1 MGPMSGMAASKE
13 RGPDPVLEQAMDWL
27 LRVEAAPGDACLRAA
42 AQAWATSDE
51 AHAAA
56 WALARKTWTLTGQTQ
71 PVHAEDWI
79 PAAPPTPAPSLK
91 RSLWRRRVVPA
102 ALALAACLAL
112 VLAAPALL
120 LSLAADHL
128 TGAGE
133 TRDIVLDDGSVVHL
147 GADSAISIA
156 FTPERRAVEL
166 LEGEAYFEVVPDA
179 SRPFMVG
186 AADFTVTVTGTAFDV
201 GITARSLSVAVAEG
215 RVRVAPFD
223 EGGATPVEL
232 RPGDRLTVDRRTG
245 GAVLASVP
253 PGDVAA
259 WRQGRLIAEDVA
271 FADVVEAIGRYHP
284 GAIVVADDSLNE
296 HRMTGAYDLDDPVR
310 ALRALA
316 GPYGARVR
324 EITPYL
330 IVVSAY

>member
-1 MGPMSGMAASKE
+1 MSGMVPGKE

-27 LRVEAAPGDACLRAA
+27 LRVEAAPDDTRLRAA
-42 AQAWATSDE
+42 ARAWADADA
-51 AHAAA
+51 AHAEA
-56 WALARKTWTLTGQTQ
+56 WALVWKTWTLTGHAQ
-71 PVHAEDWI
+71 PIHAEDWI
-79 PAAPPTPAPSLK
+79 PAAPPTPAPSL
-91 RSLWRRRVVPA
+91 WRRRIAPA

-166 LEGEAYFEVVPDA
+166 LAGEAYFEVVPDA

-245 GAVLASVP
+245 GGVLASVP

>member
-1 MGPMSGMAASKE
+1 MEPMSGMATGKE

-27 LRVEAAPGDACLRAA
+27 LRVEAAPGDARLRAA
-42 AQAWATSDE
+42 AQSWADADD
-51 AHAAA
+51 AHAEA
-56 WALARKTWTLTGQTQ
+56 WALARKTWALTGQTR
-71 PVHAEDWI
+71 PVHVEDWT
-79 PAAPPTPAPSLK
+79 PPLPAPAQSHIP
-91 RSLWRRRVVPA
+91 SIWRRRVAPV
-102 ALALAACLAL
+102 ALALAACLLL

-147 GADSAISIA
+147 GADSAIAIA
-156 FTPERRAVEL
+156 FTTQGRAVGL
-166 LEGEAYFEVVPDA
+166 LAGEAYFEVVPDA

-215 RVRVAPFD
+215 RVRVAPAD
-223 EGGATPVEL
+223 KGDATPVDL
-232 RPGDRLTVDRRTG
+232 LPGDRLSVDRRTG
-245 GAVLASVP
+245 SAVLASVP

-259 WRQGRLIAEDVA
+259 WREGRLIAEDVA

-284 GAIVVADDSLNE
+284 GAIVVADGSLNE
-296 HRMTGAYDLDDPVR
+296 RRMTGAYDLDDPAR

-316 GPYGARVR
+316 GPYGARVC

-330 IVVSAY
+330 LVVSAD